1 MSMGKNRAVSLE
13 RSVPKTLVLG
23 VFCIILGSP
32 FPLQAQTLEHAL
44 SQAYVY
50 NPELLAARLNLRKI
64 NEGVP
69 RAKAGWRPTV
79 RSSLS
84 LGSSYSE
91 TDTSGVTTDSTTT

>member
-1 MSMGKNRAVSLE
+1 MSMGKNCAVSLE
-13 RSVPKTLVLG
+13 KSVPKTLVLG
-23 VFCIILGSP
+23 VFCFILGSP
-32 FPLQAQTLEHAL
+32 FPLQAQTLEQAL
-44 SQAYVY
+44 SQAYVD
-50 NPELLAARLNLRKI
+50 NPELSAARLNLRKI